1 MSKKSRNRKR
11 QNTQIKQQ
19 PVLKVKSINQ
29 TIDNMSVDNLD
40 YIEAKINYKN
50 LGML

>member
-1 MSKKSRNRKR
+1 MSKKSRNKNRHLKQTR
-11 QNTQIKQQ
+11 QPPKQ
-19 PVLKVKSINQ
+19 KVKSVSV

-50 LGML
+50 LGFS